1 MDQTTQNF
9 KLWLEQT
16 KDEPLE
22 AMASFFDARIDDYEA
37 HMSPWA
43 AHYLWMAK
51 LLPDATKTLLDLGCG
66 SGLELDPIFARF
78 PSLEVTGVDLSQ
90 RMLEKLRQ
98 KHPDKALTL
107 VCGDYFLTAFAKG
120 YFDAVVSFES
130 LHHFTAAQK
139 TALFE
144 KIHGA
149 LRPGGVYLGCDYIAT
164 SPEME
169 ELAFAE
175 CARRR
180 QRDGFDGQV
189 FVHFDTPLTLEH
201 EMDAIRAA
209 GFAQVELVGFLPGD
223 DHTPMLRAVK

>member
-22 AMASFFDARIDDYEA
+22 AMASFCDDSMDDYEA
-37 HMSPWA
+37 QMSPWA
-43 AHYLWMAK
+43 AHYLWMAE
-51 LLPDATKTLLDLGCG
+51 LLPDGTKALHDLACG

-98 KHPDKALTL
+98 KHPDRALTL
-107 VCGDYFLTAFAKG
+107 VCGDYFLTKFQEQH
-120 YFDAVVSFES
+120 FDAVVSFES

-144 KIHGA
+144 RI
-149 LRPGGVYLGCDYIAT
+149 
-164 SPEME
+164 
-169 ELAFAE
+169 
-175 CARRR
+175 
-180 QRDGFDGQV
+180 
-189 FVHFDTPLTLEH
+189 
-201 EMDAIRAA
+201 
-209 GFAQVELVGFLPGD
+209 
-223 DHTPMLRAVK
+223 